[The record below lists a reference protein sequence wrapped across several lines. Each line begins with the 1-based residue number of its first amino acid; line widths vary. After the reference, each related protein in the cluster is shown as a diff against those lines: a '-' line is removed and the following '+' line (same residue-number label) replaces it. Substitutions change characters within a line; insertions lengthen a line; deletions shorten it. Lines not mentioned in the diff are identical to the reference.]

1 MFRACSLPGVECCKL
16 KPVRRLGEM
25 PDADRPRLALNSNGA
40 ARRAQAAWHTNHNP
54 TEERRACPTIP
65 RMRAG
70 RSIHERDTHGP
81 DPGAIAQH
89 GQADGDRS
97 PVDLTRAERPPPHR
111 LPA

>member
-25 PDADRPRLALNSNGA
+25 PDADRPDLPE
-40 ARRAQAAWHTNHNP
+40 ARTARPGGRRPPGTTNHNP